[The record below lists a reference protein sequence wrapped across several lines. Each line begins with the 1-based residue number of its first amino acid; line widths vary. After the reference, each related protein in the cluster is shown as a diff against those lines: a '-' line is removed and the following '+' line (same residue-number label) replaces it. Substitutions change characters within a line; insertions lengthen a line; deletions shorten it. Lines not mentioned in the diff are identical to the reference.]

1 MSAGRG
7 QLTVDAEGHVVRFY
21 GGDRDLA
28 EGIEAWDMALVVA
41 TRPRRLAFEVELRAA
56 AAEDTRSFPGT
67 LEAARAAR
75 HFVTGVLRPRRD
87 QALTQDAAIVTAELA
102 ANAVLHAGS
111 AFTVAVSQSTDG
123 ARISVQDA
131 SPMRPADW
139 HRSLM
144 TSPDHGLGVVSA
156 VASRWAVEPRPGGKV
171 VWAELPASP
180 KQAR

>member
-1 MSAGRG
+1 VCRPDTGAIGPQPG
-7 QLTVDAEGHVVRFY
+7 QPEAEKKKTSG
-21 GGDRDLA
+21 A
-28 EGIEAWDMALVVA
+28 E
-41 TRPRRLAFEVELRAA
+41 
-56 AAEDTRSFPGT
+56 AEEMRSFPGV
-67 LEAARAAR
+67 LDAARAAR

-123 ARISVQDA
+123 VRISVQDA
-131 SPMRPADW
+131 SPMQPEVW
-139 HRSLM
+139 NRSPM
-144 TSPDHGLGVVSA
+144 TSPDHGLGVVSTI
-156 VASRWAVEPRPGGKV
+156 ASRWAAEPLPDGKV